1 MDLYAE
7 LILDHSKNPQHA
19 GLRDPFDAEVY
30 HVNTSCGDEL
40 TLRVRLSDV
49 QAGPQAVVEDVSYD
63 ALGCSI
69 SMASTSIL
77 AQECL
82 GRSLSE
88 TMVAYEAMKRMLTS
102 RGTDSGD
109 EDIIGDGVALSGV
122 AQYPA
127 RVKCALLGWSALLDA
142 LARSG
147 ADLLAIDATDDA
159 TTPAPAGTNPD
170 EAEKP

>member
-19 GLRDPFDAEVY
+19 GLREPYDAEVH

-40 TLRVRLSDV
+40 TLRVRLKDTHD
-49 QAGPQAVVEDVSYD
+49 GPDAVLEDISYD
-63 ALGCSI
+63 AMGCSI

-77 AQECL
+77 AQECHERTL
-82 GRSLSE
+82 AE
-88 TMVAYEAMKRMLTS
+88 TMTTYEAMKAMLTS
-102 RGTDSGD
+102 RGQNAGD
-109 EDIIGDGVALSGV
+109 EEIVGDGVALAGV

-142 LARSG
+142 LARAG
-147 ADLLAIDATDDA
+147 ADLDAARESPADQIPD
-159 TTPAPAGTNPD
+159 TTGD
-170 EAEKP
+170 HS